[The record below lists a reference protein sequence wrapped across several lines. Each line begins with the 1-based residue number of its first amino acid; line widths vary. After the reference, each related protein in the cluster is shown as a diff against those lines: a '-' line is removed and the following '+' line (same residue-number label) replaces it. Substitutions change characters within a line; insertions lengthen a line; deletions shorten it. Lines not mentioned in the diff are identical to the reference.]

1 MTQKT
6 LEYLVKD
13 QDQVQSTLGEISATL
28 GKTLP
33 GGPVLISMGRQNK
46 TRLQE
51 KCYHAL
57 IGDFAKQ
64 VVLPSGRYT
73 AEAWKALLV
82 HEFEK
87 EMVEMGEPL
96 SHGGYWVPS
105 LKGMEMIRVRP
116 STTQFKKKEASDFI
130 EWLRVI
136 GEQYGVYFTDY
147 ALRAYNEYKEANY
160 GSK

>member
-1 MTQKT
+1 MSQRTAEKLVREQSHIDAAVGWVKETLQKT
-6 LEYLVKD
+6 V
-13 QDQVQSTLGEISATL
+13 
-28 GKTLP
+28 P
-33 GGPVLISMGRQNK
+33 GGPVQITMGRENK
-46 TRLQE
+46 SRLQE

-64 VVLPSGRYT
+64 VVLPSGRYD
-73 AEAWKALLV
+73 AETWKALLV

-87 EMVEMGEPL
+87 EMLEMGEPI

-116 STTQFKKKEASDFI
+116 STTRFKKKEASDFI

-160 GSK
+160 G